1 MTVVN
6 KRLSIDLKDELKLL
20 EVVFAYTYIYICH
33 ITRLSKQMQ
42 SESS

>member
-20 EVVFAYTYIYICH
+20 EVVFAYTYIYMPYN
-33 ITRLSKQMQ
+33 T
-42 SESS
+42 SE